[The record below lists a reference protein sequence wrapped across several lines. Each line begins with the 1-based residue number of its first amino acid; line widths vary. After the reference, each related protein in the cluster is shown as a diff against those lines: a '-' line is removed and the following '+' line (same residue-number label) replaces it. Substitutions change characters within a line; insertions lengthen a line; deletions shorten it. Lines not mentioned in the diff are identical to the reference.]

1 MPKLLELL
9 RRVEVLLESSDVRN
23 DIVAFEAISQ
33 VKLDLQYG
41 VEIPPEN
48 MEYVNLYTSILGI

>member
-1 MPKLLELL
+1 MTILLDQL

-23 DIVAFEAISQ
+23 DIVAFETISQ

-41 VEIPPEN
+41 VEITPGN
-48 MEYVNLYTSILGI
+48 MDVVNTYAEILGI